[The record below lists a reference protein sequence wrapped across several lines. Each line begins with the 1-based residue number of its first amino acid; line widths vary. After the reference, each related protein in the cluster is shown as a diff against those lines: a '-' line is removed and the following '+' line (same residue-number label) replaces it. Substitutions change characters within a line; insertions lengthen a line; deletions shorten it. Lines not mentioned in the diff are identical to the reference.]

1 MTNSKNSTNNSSKSD
16 ELYAIAETSGQQFWF
31 EVNRYYDIDR
41 LNAKEKDKITLE
53 KVLLLKDNDSITI
66 GKPYVKDAKIE
77 LEVVSH
83 KRDKKILVYKMRPK
97 KKTRR
102 KMGHRQE
109 LTRVM
114 VKSIKIGKSVPKSSS
129 KKEET
134 VKKETKPKSEKS
146 TNLTIL
152 MAHKK
157 GTGSTRNG
165 RDSNSKRL
173 GVKAY
178 GGEKVTAG
186 SILIRQRGTSFL
198 PGINV
203 GKGKDDTLFALKEGT
218 VSFESI
224 KRNLRNRKRVNIVI

>member
-1 MTNSKNSTNNSSKSD
+1 MTNSKNTTNNSKSN

-31 EVNRYYDIDR
+31 EENKYYDIDR

-53 KVLLLKDNDSITI
+53 KILLLKDKNSITI
-66 GKPYVKDAKIE
+66 GKPYVENAKIE

-114 VKSIKIGKSVPKSSS
+114 VKSISLGKSSPKSST
-129 KKEET
+129 KKDT

-146 TNLTIL
+146 TN
-152 MAHKK
+152 
-157 GTGSTRNG
+157 
-165 RDSNSKRL
+165 
-173 GVKAY
+173 
-178 GGEKVTAG
+178 
-186 SILIRQRGTSFL
+186 
-198 PGINV
+198 
-203 GKGKDDTLFALKEGT
+203 
-218 VSFESI
+218 
-224 KRNLRNRKRVNIVI
+224 

>member
-1 MTNSKNSTNNSSKSD
+1 MTNSKKSSNNSSKSS

-31 EVNRYYDIDR
+31 EEKRYYDIDR

-53 KVLLLKDNDSITI
+53 KVLLIKDKNSIAI

-114 VKSIKIGKSVPKSSS
+114 VKSISVGKSDPKPSS
-129 KKEET
+129 KKET
-134 VKKETKPKSEKS
+134 LKKETKPKSE
-146 TNLTIL
+146 
-152 MAHKK
+152 
-157 GTGSTRNG
+157 
-165 RDSNSKRL
+165 
-173 GVKAY
+173 
-178 GGEKVTAG
+178 
-186 SILIRQRGTSFL
+186 
-198 PGINV
+198 
-203 GKGKDDTLFALKEGT
+203 
-218 VSFESI
+218 
-224 KRNLRNRKRVNIVI
+224 

>member
-1 MTNSKNSTNNSSKSD
+1 MTNSKNSSDNSSKTN

-53 KVLLLKDNDSITI
+53 KVLLLKDKNSVTI
-66 GKPYVKDAKIE
+66 GKPYIKDAKIE

-114 VKSIKIGKSVPKSSS
+114 VKSISIGKSSPKSSS
-129 KKEET
+129 KKET
-134 VKKETKPKSEKS
+134 IKKETKPKSVKS
-146 TNLTIL
+146 TN
-152 MAHKK
+152 
-157 GTGSTRNG
+157 
-165 RDSNSKRL
+165 
-173 GVKAY
+173 
-178 GGEKVTAG
+178 
-186 SILIRQRGTSFL
+186 
-198 PGINV
+198 
-203 GKGKDDTLFALKEGT
+203 
-218 VSFESI
+218 
-224 KRNLRNRKRVNIVI
+224 

>member
-1 MTNSKNSTNNSSKSD
+1 MTNSKKSSNDSSKGD

-53 KVLLLKDNDSITI
+53 KVLLLKDKNSINI

-77 LEVVSH
+77 LEVISH

-114 VKSIKIGKSVPKSSS
+114 VKSITLGKSSPKSSS
-129 KKEET
+129 KKET

-146 TNLTIL
+146 TN
-152 MAHKK
+152 
-157 GTGSTRNG
+157 
-165 RDSNSKRL
+165 
-173 GVKAY
+173 
-178 GGEKVTAG
+178 
-186 SILIRQRGTSFL
+186 
-198 PGINV
+198 
-203 GKGKDDTLFALKEGT
+203 
-218 VSFESI
+218 
-224 KRNLRNRKRVNIVI
+224 

>member
-1 MTNSKNSTNNSSKSD
+1 MTSSKNSSNNSSESN

-31 EVNRYYDIDR
+31 EVDRHYDIDR

-53 KVLLLKDNDSITI
+53 KVLVLKDNESITI

-114 VKSIKIGKSVPKSSS
+114 VKSIEIGKSDSKSSS

-146 TNLTIL
+146 TN
-152 MAHKK
+152 
-157 GTGSTRNG
+157 
-165 RDSNSKRL
+165 
-173 GVKAY
+173 
-178 GGEKVTAG
+178 
-186 SILIRQRGTSFL
+186 
-198 PGINV
+198 
-203 GKGKDDTLFALKEGT
+203 
-218 VSFESI
+218 
-224 KRNLRNRKRVNIVI
+224 

>member
-1 MTNSKNSTNNSSKSD
+1 MTNSKNTTNDSKTN

-31 EVNRYYDIDR
+31 EVDRYYDIDR

-53 KVLLLKDNDSITI
+53 KVLLLKDKDSITV

-114 VKSIKIGKSVPKSSS
+114 VKSIKIGKSTSKSSS
-129 KKEET
+129 KREET
-134 VKKETKPKSEKS
+134 SKKDTKPKSEKS
-146 TNLTIL
+146 TN
-152 MAHKK
+152 
-157 GTGSTRNG
+157 
-165 RDSNSKRL
+165 
-173 GVKAY
+173 
-178 GGEKVTAG
+178 
-186 SILIRQRGTSFL
+186 
-198 PGINV
+198 
-203 GKGKDDTLFALKEGT
+203 
-218 VSFESI
+218 
-224 KRNLRNRKRVNIVI
+224 